1 MLVRVGPADRQLAT
15 EYRRTDAALKI
26 SLMENTVRAAMHP
39 ADETPGR
46 RIPNVPPSLLFC
58 RVLNRRAQ
66 NLFYLWFNFTDH
78 QLH

>member
-1 MLVRVGPADRQLAT
+1 MLVRVVPADRQLAT

-46 RIPNVPPSLLFC
+46 
-58 RVLNRRAQ
+58 
-66 NLFYLWFNFTDH
+66 
-78 QLH
+78 